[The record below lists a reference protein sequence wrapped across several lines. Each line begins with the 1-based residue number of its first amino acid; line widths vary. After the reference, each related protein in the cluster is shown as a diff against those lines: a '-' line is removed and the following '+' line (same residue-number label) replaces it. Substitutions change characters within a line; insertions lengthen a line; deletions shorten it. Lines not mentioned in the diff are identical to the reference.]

1 MEIKLFSKKAVNLV
15 MDDSA
20 LKGTILSK
28 TSKEGRTPSMGLMTS
43 TMLPSFIGSLVC
55 L

>member
-1 MEIKLFSKKAVNLV
+1 MFSSITNFGAMHGDKAFLKKSCEFS

-28 TSKEGRTPSMGLMTS
+28 TSKEGHQA
-43 TMLPSFIGSLVC
+43 
-55 L
+55 